1 MNNMLSHKMT
11 LNTFKRLILYIMYPL
26 ATIELNYKSIK
37 LEINNNKISRKIS
50 KYLEIKHS

>member
-1 MNNMLSHKMT
+1 MT